1 MKYLVPIDLSQ
12 NELQNPQM
20 QNLASA
26 PSNPVAGQFY
36 FNTTTNKAMV
46 YNGTEWVPWE
56 VGTAVYPATATP
68 SMDGTAA
75 VGTSA
80 KYAREDHVHPSDT
93 SRVPTS
99 RTINGKALSSDI
111 TLKASDIDYKQSS
124 PTSWYTVESYLN
136 MLQESKV
143 DKQNGKGL
151 STNDY
156 TTTEKNKLA
165 GIASGA
171 EVNVQSDWN
180 QATTTADDYI
190 KNKPTL
196 GAAAAK
202 GVDSSI
208 SSGSSSTNLP
218 TSAAVASFVSS
229 EIGGVDAMRFKGTI
243 GTGGTVT
250 SLPSSHKQGDTYR
263 VITAGT
269 YAGQTCEI
277 GDLIIALGTSGTTAS
292 DWTVAQTNIDGAI
305 TSISGTT
312 PISVTGSGSSRTV
325 AHENSGVT
333 AASKG
338 DTSNQTPNFGSTFK
352 ALSGTVNATG
362 HLTAF
367 AEHTVKI
374 PDYTAS
380 SMSKGLMSVADKRK
394 LDGLYNYATDYIT
407 SNGTSCNIDLD
418 TDAALNIGQVISV
431 NAYIK
436 ETSGNSTI
444 YTKVEVD
451 WYVQILSSSENDYTR
466 VHASISQPAGVPV
479 YVVVVYTIF

>member
-1 MKYLVPIDLSQ
+1 MKYLVSLDLNQ
-12 NELQNPQM
+12 NELQNPRL

-26 PSNPVAGQFY
+26 PSNPVKGQVY
-36 FNTTTNKAMV
+36 FNTTNNKAMV
-46 YNGTEWVPWE
+46 YDGTNWVPWE
-56 VGTAVYPATATP
+56 GGAAISPATANP

-75 VGTSA
+75 VGTSV

-93 SRVPTS
+93 S
-99 RTINGKALSSDI
+99 
-111 TLKASDIDYKQSS
+111 
-124 PTSWYTVESYLN
+124 
-136 MLQESKV
+136 KV
-143 DKQNGKGL
+143 DKETGKGL

-180 QATTTADDYI
+180 QTTTSADDYI

-250 SLPSSHKQGDTYR
+250 ALPSSHKQGDTYR

-380 SMSKGLMSVADKRK
+380 DMSKGLMSAADKRK

-407 SNGTSCNIDLD
+407 SNGTSCDIDLD
-418 TDAALNIGQVISV
+418 DDAALNIGQVISV

-436 ETSGNSTI
+436 ETSGNSTK

-451 WYVQILSSSENDYTR
+451 WYVQILSSSENDGTW

-479 YVVVVYTIF
+479 YVVVVYTLLNS

>member
-1 MKYLVPIDLSQ
+1 MKYLVSLDLNQ
-12 NELQNPQM
+12 NELQNPRL

-26 PSNPVAGQFY
+26 PSNPVKGQVY
-36 FNTTTNKAMV
+36 FNTTNNKAMV
-46 YNGTEWVPWE
+46 YDGTNWVPWE
-56 VGTAVYPATATP
+56 GGAAISPATANP

-93 SRVPTS
+93 S
-99 RTINGKALSSDI
+99 
-111 TLKASDIDYKQSS
+111 
-124 PTSWYTVESYLN
+124 
-136 MLQESKV
+136 KV
-143 DKQNGKGL
+143 DKETGKGL

-180 QATTTADDYI
+180 QTTTSADDYI

-250 SLPSSHKQGDTYR
+250 ALPSSHKQGDTYR

-352 ALSGTVNATG
+352 VLSGTVNATG

-380 SMSKGLMSVADKRK
+380 DMSKGLMSVADKRK

-407 SNGTSCNIDLD
+407 SNGTSCDIDLD
-418 TDAALNIGQVISV
+418 DDDALNIGQVISV

-436 ETSGNSTI
+436 ETSGNSTK

-479 YVVVVYTIF
+479 YIIVVYTLLNS